1 MKRITLL
8 VLPLAALLL
17 NTSCVDSSY
26 DLSNI
31 DTTSR
36 FMVNGLTLPVNLE
49 PVKLDKMLDISDDS
63 DIKTD
68 AEGNYYFCKSGS
80 FSSGNIKVNKIV
92 FAKPKVDFNGGV
104 AISINLDPA
113 IKSKLEME
121 PFCNLTIGQILDNPT
136 YMELV
141 GINLDTPILD
151 IEFGG
156 AKTSSNISLA
166 ATGIDK
172 NVRSINYLG
181 LDQTTLS
188 IIVKVQGIQN
198 VLNPFSVSNLK
209 LIMPRGLSATTK
221 PGTTYN
227 LVDGTLVPD
236 DGELKLD
243 PEYTA
248 DLSLTAF
255 GIYYDL
261 LAEGEQKIFDPEKHT
276 FTYNK
281 QCSVSGKATLK
292 VSDLKR
298 TAKYADIVALEQPNA
313 VTYDCNIGFDNDI
326 AISSFVGE
334 ITYSMDDI
342 KVNPVNIG
350 NIPDLLKEKGTNID
364 LKNPQIYLDV
374 ENNLSKYGIGVKGTL
389 EIKGNN
395 IISADL
401 NINDTESTKLVMA
414 PLNEDLYHT
423 DYTFQEV
430 KGLSGVVGSKG
441 DQAFPEQ
448 LNIRVIEPTVPKTML
463 AEAFELGKD
472 LEGVNGKWEFYTR
485 LSLTGDTEIKYT
497 KEWTDWSSED
507 LNGLTINSAVVN
519 VTLKKEVAIDV
530 RNVNFVLTG
539 KEGKLAGETAIM
551 GDTEQDITIKLTGTP
566 VRGIKSG
573 KLDIHLNGMNKDI
586 NKNQEIQISNLK
598 LTVDGYYDKS
608 F

>member
-36 FMVNGLTLPVNLE
+36 FTVSGLTLPVNLD
-49 PVKLDKMLDISDDS
+49 PVKLDQMLDISDDG

-68 AEGNYYFCKSGS
+68 PEGNYYFYKSGN
-80 FSSGNIKVNKIV
+80 FSSGNVKVNKIV
-92 FAKPKVDFNGGV
+92 FANPKVDFSGGV
-104 AISINLDPA
+104 SININLDPA

-136 YMELV
+136 YRELV

-172 NVRSINYLG
+172 NVRSIEYLG

-188 IIVKVQGIQN
+188 IIVKMKGMQN

-209 LIMPRGLSATTK
+209 LVMPRGLSATTK
-221 PGTTYN
+221 PGITYDPI
-227 LVDGTLVPD
+227 DGTLVPD
-236 DGELKLD
+236 GGELKLEPD
-243 PEYTA
+243 YTA
-248 DLSLTAF
+248 DLSLTAS
-255 GIYYDL
+255 GLYYDW
-261 LAEGEQKIFDPEKHT
+261 LAEGEQEIYDPEKHT

-281 QCSVSGKATLK
+281 QCSVSGKAALK

-298 TAKYADIVALEQPNA
+298 SAKYADIIALEQPDA
-313 VTYDCNIGFDNDI
+313 VIYDCVVGFTNDI
-326 AISSFVGE
+326 AISSFMGE

-395 IISADL
+395 IITADL

-423 DYTFQEV
+423 DYTYQEV

-448 LNIRVIEPTVPKTML
+448 LNIRVVGPTVPKTKL
-463 AEAFELGKD
+463 TEALELGKD
-472 LEGVNGKWEFYTR
+472 LKGVNGKWEFYTR
-485 LSLTGDTEIKYT
+485 LSLTGDTKIKYT
-497 KEWTDWSSED
+497 KEWTDWDSED
-507 LNGLTINSAVVN
+507 LKGLTVNSAVVN
-519 VTLKKEVAIDV
+519 VTLKKNVAIDV
-530 RNVNFVLTG
+530 ENIEFILTG
-539 KEGKLAGETAIM
+539 KNGELKGLTALT
-551 GDTEQDITIKLTGTP
+551 GDAEQNIAIELVGTP
-566 VRGIKSG
+566 VSEITGG
-573 KLDIHLNGMNKDI
+573 KLNVHLKGMNKDI